1 MTAASKGAK
10 GQRERPDALSWELQQ
25 AWKADSP
32 CPRGREKVVYHDLC
46 HRRVSKDSHWPKTLA
61 VSLFKDLFFPTIYFP
76 NRVEKGYPQ
85 TETEKATQAHC
96 CHPKPS
102 LEYVS
107 EPCISGDD
115 SRLAAL
121 CWRATSDLLSSY
133 SHTDVGGC
141 LKHSSLGQGH
151 VHGRQWYLLLWCAQ
165 SSTRLVLGLCIS
177 GGLIFEGKFW
187 SQNGRMIMPSLLG
200 GILFSSK
207 ILQPQRTLLN
217 YCL

>member
-141 LKHSSLGQGH
+141 LKQSSLGQGQLPWQAVVSPALVCTKQH
-151 VHGRQWYLLLWCAQ
+151 KTCAGPVHFWGPYFWGQI
-165 SSTRLVLGLCIS
+165 LVS
-177 GGLIFEGKFW
+177 EW
-187 SQNGRMIMPSLLG
+187 
-200 GILFSSK
+200 
-207 ILQPQRTLLN
+207 
-217 YCL
+217 